1 MEKNIQ
7 QMVDQYQLNFK
18 KEIKRPFD
26 ELGYRVVNPAG
37 EDCTSDL
44 FRFIFDYD
52 NIQLKKEDFQ
62 KRKRVK
68 HAWALH
74 ELCVA
79 QRANG
84 QQCTRRMRDLNAT
97 VDQFC
102 GTHCKGQPHGL
113 YGPAVAAGA
122 GAGGAGTGGTSS
134 ASASTRCDEN
144 GTMQNDSMLIPI
156 PLAVAPPQKRL
167 EVWVQEIK
175 GINYYI
181 DEHHNVYKPDDIIAN
196 RQAPH
201 IIAKWAFNGQGGY
214 CIPSYNI

>member
-18 KEIKRPFD
+18 QEIKRPFD
-26 ELGYRVVNPAG
+26 ELGYRVVNRAG

-113 YGPAVAAGA
+113 YGPAVAAAAAASA
-122 GAGGAGTGGTSS
+122 GHLS
-134 ASASTRCDEN
+134 ASGANYAECEH
-144 GTMQNDSMLIPI
+144 QHQQHMLVPI
-156 PLAVAPPQKRL
+156 PLAAAATAPLKRL

-196 RQAPH
+196 RQTPH
-201 IIAKWAFNGQGGY
+201 IIAKWAFNDQGGY

>member
-1 MEKNIQ
+1 
-7 QMVDQYQLNFK
+7 MVDQYQLNFK
-18 KEIKRPFD
+18 QEIKRPFD
-26 ELGYRVVNPAG
+26 ELGYRVVNPKG

-113 YGPAVAAGA
+113 YGPAVAAAAAAAAGGA
-122 GAGGAGTGGTSS
+122 ASTGTTGGAGTEMMALS
-134 ASASTRCDEN
+134 N
-144 GTMQNDSMLIPI
+144 HHMQTDNSMLIPI
-156 PLAVAPPQKRL
+156 PLASVAPLKRL

-201 IIAKWAFNGQGGY
+201 IIAKWAFNSQGGY